1 MVWVGLR
8 QERRLAR
15 AFGYLLL
22 IGSGTLFLGD
32 GAQHS
37 GVWPVLNSFYI
48 GCLLISGAALLS
60 AWLLARSEKTPEA
73 PERFAEALLFV
84 WGMLWWFGGGLFE
97 VVEYVRINLTFGAA
111 LVFVAGSCYACNL
124 LWKRLDWRLLEW
136 PSLGLLPAMAGF
148 VWLQQVNNANY
159 PSLHGGWFGWPLALA
174 AWYLILHNNRNRLPR
189 LPAIVHAAPWWLLA
203 LLLAGEL
210 SGRILHHLTGLE
222 TWALCA
228 WGAVP
233 ALMVLLIA
241 RRGIALPWPVEDNLA
256 TYLGLGSAPLA
267 IAAWFWL
274 LYANLTQAGHPG
286 PLPYLPL
293 LNPLDGV
300 TLLVLVSLVCWY
312 RAIQGSLP
320 GLAQGFPQREA
331 GVLLAATLFVWLN
344 AILLRSIHHWC
355 GVPFTV
361 HGLFA
366 SLTVQSTLS
375 ICWSLLALLVMTLA
389 TRRELRQIWMVGA
402 GLLAVVVAKLFLV
415 DLAGHGSL
423 ARIIS
428 FVVVG
433 LLILLIGWFSPV
445 PPKMGLNGTQKK

>member
-1 MVWVGLR
+1 
-8 QERRLAR
+8 
-15 AFGYLLL
+15 
-22 IGSGTLFLGD
+22 
-32 GAQHS
+32 
-37 GVWPVLNSFYI
+37 
-48 GCLLISGAALLS
+48 
-60 AWLLARSEKTPEA
+60 
-73 PERFAEALLFV
+73 
-84 WGMLWWFGGGLFE
+84 
-97 VVEYVRINLTFGAA
+97 
-111 LVFVAGSCYACNL
+111 
-124 LWKRLDWRLLEW
+124 
-136 PSLGLLPAMAGF
+136 
-148 VWLQQVNNANY
+148 
-159 PSLHGGWFGWPLALA
+159 
-174 AWYLILHNNRNRLPR
+174 
-189 LPAIVHAAPWWLLA
+189 
-203 LLLAGEL
+203 
-210 SGRILHHLTGLE
+210 
-222 TWALCA
+222 
-228 WGAVP
+228 
-233 ALMVLLIA
+233 
-241 RRGIALPWPVEDNLA
+241 VEDNLA

-274 LYANLTQAGHPG
+274 LYANLTQAGNPG

-361 HGLFA
+361 HGLFG

-402 GLLAVVVAKLFLV
+402 GLLAAVVAKLFLV

-445 PPKMGLNGTQKK
+445 PPKMGLNCTQKK